1 MTRLDRMVVGIS
13 PDDANQIEG
22 KLAGMPASFRLAAM
36 VMARLKKGRLDFLA
50 PDGRTFRFEG
60 PEPGPKGEVIIHDPS
75 FARRVLTGGDIG
87 FAEAFMDGQFD
98 TADLTPVLEYFT
110 CNFESAGKL
119 AVGEKLTQLFNG
131 VRHMLRANSKKGSK
145 RNILAHYDLGN
156 DFYARW
162 LDPSMTYSSALYER
176 PDMTL
181 EEAQQA
187 KYAAIANQL
196 NLKPGSRLLEIGS
209 GWGGFAEYAART
221 HGANVTSVTIS
232 DAQHDY
238 AVERI
243 KKAGLADQVDI
254 QMRDYRD
261 ITGQFDAVASIEM
274 FEAVGEKYWPQYFG
288 KIAEVLKPGGKAAL
302 QIITIDGKLFADYK
316 SRPDFIQHYIFPG
329 GMLPSVE
336 RLKSETERAGMTF
349 KTARMF
355 GLDYARTLHE
365 WEVRFEHAWSDIR
378 SEAFDD
384 RFRRLWLYYLA
395 YCQAGFRTG
404 RVNVGHFELT
414 K

>member
-1 MTRLDRMVVGIS
+1 MD
-13 PDDANQIEG
+13 
-22 KLAGMPASFRLAAM
+22 KLAVEPRGTAPTPWTHFLSAIAAFVGERLI
-36 VMARLKKGRLDFLA
+36 GRPKHGAVTITF
-50 PDGRTFRFEG
+50 PNGKSRTFG
-60 PEPGPKGEVIIHDPS
+60 NPATGEHAVLHLKNFS
-75 FARRVLTGGDIG
+75 VLMNTMRRGTVG
-87 FAEAFMDGQFD
+87 FAQSYIDGD
-98 TADLTPVLEYFT
+98 VEIADLTGLFRYFLQNREVLD
-110 CNFESAGKL
+110 NS
-119 AVGEKLTQLFNG
+119 EKSWYGRAAQDISYHMS
-131 VRHMLRANSKKGSK
+131 RHNSKEGSK
-145 RNILAHYDLGN
+145 QNISEHYDLGN
-156 DFYARW
+156 DFYTEW